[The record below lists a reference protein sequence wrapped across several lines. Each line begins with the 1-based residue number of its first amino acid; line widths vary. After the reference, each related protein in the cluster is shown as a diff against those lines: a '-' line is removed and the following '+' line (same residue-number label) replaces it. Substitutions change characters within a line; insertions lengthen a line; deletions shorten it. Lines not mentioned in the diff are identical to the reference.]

1 MLYFLLFL
9 IAIFFSFLLIRNAG
23 SKKLFN
29 VPWYYRVVSLDIG
42 KVTGRTYRYKN
53 IVGIPDA
60 VFKHILLPIYIV
72 GELKGRRL
80 GYSGVHGFEQNQ
92 VMIYIGIIKKLHL
105 GYVSGRLAYTDKVVP
120 VKYSK
125 SAFKHMLSRRSAAI
139 AVMVRHNK

>member
-72 GELKGRRL
+72 GELKAGDSVIL
-80 GYSGVHGFEQNQ
+80 EYMVLNK
-92 VMIYIGIIKKLHL
+92 IK
-105 GYVSGRLAYTDKVVP
+105 S
-120 VKYSK
+120 
-125 SAFKHMLSRRSAAI
+125 
-139 AVMVRHNK
+139 